1 MKRCNVLL
9 LKRHIGSFS
18 LLQKDTLFQYH
29 IPLERLYKQEKNG
42 KKESV
47 SAVYIR
53 RSKEGAESKKETVN
67 ILCSE
72 GGREELGRIAVLCR
86 LNLFHKGVGAS

>member
-29 IPLERLYKQEKNG
+29 IPLERLYKQRKMVRRKVSLWSTSEDQ
-42 KKESV
+42 KKEQSP
-47 SAVYIR
+47 R
-53 RSKEGAESKKETVN
+53 KK
-67 ILCSE
+67 L
-72 GGREELGRIAVLCR
+72 
-86 LNLFHKGVGAS
+86 

>member
-29 IPLERLYKQEKNG
+29 IPLERLYKQRKMVRRKVSLWSISEDQKQKQSPR
-42 KKESV
+42 KKVEDIHEV
-47 SAVYIR
+47 RVEG
-53 RSKEGAESKKETVN
+53 RSK
-67 ILCSE
+67 
-72 GGREELGRIAVLCR
+72 GGLV
-86 LNLFHKGVGAS
+86 SSTD